1 MNSFKSLYN
10 TGWGRTGNSS
20 ESAILL
26 QLQVPIIE
34 NSECKKDYQ
43 RVGTFHADIQF
54 SERVICAGG
63 IAGHGT
69 WRGD

>member
-1 MNSFKSLYN
+1 MNRYKSFYN

-20 ESAILL
+20 ESDVLL

-34 NSECKKDYQ
+34 NSECKKEYQ
-43 RVGTFHADIQF
+43 RVRTFYEDIQF
-54 SERVICAGG
+54 SKRVICAGG
-63 IAGHGT
+63 IAGHGS